1 MRLVKQCAI
10 LPRKFGVFRARWE
23 LLGVRAHLTESGVVP
38 SFFLVVGGSGG
49 RTSRGSAADEGGT
62 DYEESHIRYV
72 GLGWHEDNET

>member
-1 MRLVKQCAI
+1 M
-10 LPRKFGVFRARWE
+10 
-23 LLGVRAHLTESGVVP
+23 RAHLTESGMVP